1 MLGTGL
7 AGRPYYNM
15 KRPAAV
21 MATAGQQEGSARWE
35 AFAEATARHH
45 YNTKQ
50 KERSG
55 RNLNRSVYR
64 GQFPAGCTEAIWPN
78 NIITKNFQKGW
89 KFPKIFLRFAL

>member
-64 GQFPAGCTEAIWPN
+64 RLVPRGLYRTHQPC
-78 NIITKNFQKGW
+78 NIITQNFQKRE
-89 KFPKIFLRFAL
+89 KFPKFFFGFAL